1 MYHIATPEWRAKIE
15 AEAKASEAKRN
26 DPAYQERLI
35 RKVTTNSMYGIMCNP
50 DPTFAPFLLDPK
62 TQQKILKARKE
73 AKNEQS

>member
-1 MYHIATPEWRAKIE
+1 MYHVATPEWRAKIE

-35 RKVTTNSMYGIMCNP
+35 RKATMNSMYGVMCNP
-50 DPTFAPFLLDPK
+50 DPAFALSLLDPK
-62 TQQKILKARKE
+62 TLQNILKARKE